1 MNINIKG
8 AQIELTDAIKNYVT
22 VKLESVGKL
31 FSRPNEVLVEIE
43 VGKDS
48 QHHTKGEV
56 FKAEA
61 NIRADGRQ
69 HYVVVVKDDLYAAI
83 DELKDEIMEK
93 VKSSKEKSRSSFR
106 KGASKV
112 KHFIKGM
119 WPWKGNE

>member
-8 AQIELTDAIKNYVT
+8 TRIDLTEAITQYVHAKIDG
-22 VKLESVGKL
+22 VSKLLSDPEGAFIQV
-31 FSRPNEVLVEIE
+31 E

-48 QHHTKGEV
+48 MHHAQGDV

-61 NIRADGRQ
+61 HVRADGAE
-69 HYVVVVKDDLYAAI
+69 HHVVITKDDLYAAI

-93 VKSSKEKSRSSFR
+93 IKASKNKSRSKFR
-106 KGASKV
+106 RGASQV
-112 KHFIKGM
+112 KNFVKGM

>member
-22 VKLESVGKL
+22 VKLEGVGKL
-31 FSRPNEVLVEIE
+31 FSRPDEVLVEVE
-43 VGKDS
+43 VGKES
-48 QHHTKGEV
+48 QHHAKGEV

-69 HYVVVVKDDLYAAI
+69 HYVVVIKDDLYAAI

-93 VKSSKEKSRSSFR
+93 IKSSKEKSRSSFR

-119 WPWKGNE
+119 LPWKGNE